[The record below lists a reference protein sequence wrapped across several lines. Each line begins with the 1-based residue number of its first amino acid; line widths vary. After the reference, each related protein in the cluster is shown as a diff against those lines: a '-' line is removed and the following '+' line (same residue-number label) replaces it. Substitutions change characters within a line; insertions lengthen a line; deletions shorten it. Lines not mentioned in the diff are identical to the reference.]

1 MASRSR
7 LTTLKIVGLVI
18 FAVVLTFDLWTKDY
32 MQELT
37 GLESGPDQRHGNH
50 VEIVIDG
57 LLAWQGTW
65 NPGVTWGLLPGQ
77 TNVILIL
84 TGLATLALFVWFLG
98 TRLPSKCLHV
108 GLALI
113 LAGAV
118 GNLYDRLQWDKVR
131 DWILFYSGDVNNP
144 DVWAIFG
151 VKVWPWPNFNI
162 ADAGIVCGVILVLWD
177 ALFGL
182 GAKDAKARHEAKQA
196 ARKQAQA

>member
-1 MASRSR
+1 MAAPNR
-7 LTTLKIVGLVI
+7 LKVLKIVGLVI
-18 FAVVLTFDLWTKDY
+18 FAVVLVLDLWSKDY
-32 MQELT
+32 MQERL
-37 GLESGPDQRHGNH
+37 GLDASPGTTRSADTI
-50 VEIVIDG
+50 IVIDG

-77 TNVILIL
+77 TTTILIL

-108 GLALI
+108 GLSLI

-118 GNLYDRLQWDKVR
+118 GNLYDRMKWDKVR
-131 DWILFYSGDVNNP
+131 DFILFYSGDIENP
-144 DVWAIFG
+144 DTWGFLGIQ
-151 VKVWPWPNFNI
+151 VWPWPNFNI

-182 GAKDAKARHEAKQA
+182 GAKDAKARYEAKKA
-196 ARKQAQA
+196 AQAESDA